1 MEQEYAYLF
10 MDGVWHKRRWG
21 GSVEN
26 AGILVAI
33 GIGAD
38 GRREVLSAAEGMKED
53 AESWRSFIKGMLA
66 RGLKGVRPTTG
77 DRCAGL
83 VAAAGELSFVK

>member
-38 GRREVLSAAEGMKED
+38 GRREVCFSKLASA
-53 AESWRSFIKGMLA
+53 L
-66 RGLKGVRPTTG
+66 
-77 DRCAGL
+77 
-83 VAAAGELSFVK
+83 